1 MPVFAVEAID
11 RAGKRVRKEMDAV
24 SKDEAIK
31 KVRSQ
36 GLRPTKI
43 AEKKAPAKTS
53 RPKQKTPT
61 EGITTIFGGATTP
74 AGRSVSAEAAPA
86 PSWFLTAFSRS
97 SAADR
102 GSIRTNRGDPPTD
115 AWTSGEGVPRD
126 NISAV
131 LSRPVRS
138 TISSPPR

>member
-43 AEKKAPAKTS
+43 AEKKAAP
-53 RPKQKTPT
+53 KTPRPT
-61 EGITTIFGGATTP
+61 ASGFFN
-74 AGRSVSAEAAPA
+74 RFSFSA
-86 PSWFLTAFSRS
+86 PSTAATSDPLDRSRTGHH
-97 SAADR
+97 R
-102 GSIRTNRGDPPTD
+102 
-115 AWTSGEGVPRD
+115 
-126 NISAV
+126 
-131 LSRPVRS
+131 
-138 TISSPPR
+138 